1 MAEGYRHGHICICKR
16 ASGYSV
22 GLRLRETSMHK
33 ERLIEEHYRNP
44 DKENRVLNKANGV
57 ERSG

>member
-1 MAEGYRHGHICICKR
+1 MY
-16 ASGYSV
+16 
-22 GLRLRETSMHK
+22 K

-44 DKENRVLNKANGV
+44 DKEDRVLHKANGV